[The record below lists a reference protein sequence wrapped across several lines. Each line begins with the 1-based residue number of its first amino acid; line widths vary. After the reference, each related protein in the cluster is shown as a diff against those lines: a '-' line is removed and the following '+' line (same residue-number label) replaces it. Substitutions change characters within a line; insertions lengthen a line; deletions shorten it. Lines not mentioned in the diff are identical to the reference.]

1 MELRYQI
8 FLQFLLS
15 LLADVDIDVTIL
27 FEHWLAL
34 GEHHHGTDREVFKLV
49 LAQQSLGSQ
58 YEEDPDTPHYGRQRR
73 LETAGVATVESVAHQ
88 VWPGLAL
95 YKHSGVE

>member
-34 GEHHHGTDREVFKLV
+34 GEHHHGTHREVFKLV

-73 LETAGVATVESVAHQ
+73 LQTAGVATVESVADQ